1 MKSIPPE
8 VVYALL
14 FAGIILFQY
23 IMKRFAPP
31 APQPAP
37 LAEFPEDIPE
47 EIQAIPKARAERSKA
62 AAQFG
67 RTGARSP
74 AAPRSKRRFSR
85 QALMGSRQAV
95 QNAIV
100 IATIL
105 GPCRANEQHDVR

>member
-31 APQPAP
+31 EPQPAP
-37 LAEFPEDIPE
+37 LEEYEEEPAE
-47 EIQAIPKARAERSKA
+47 EIKAIRPAGSSAGKA
-62 AAQFG
+62 ADQFG
-67 RTGARSP
+67 RGGARSLS
-74 AAPRSKRRFSR
+74 APRSRRRFSR
-85 QALMGSRQAV
+85 QALIGSRQAV

-105 GPCRANEQHDVR
+105 GPCRAYEKHDVR

>member
-8 VVYALL
+8 LVYALL

-31 APQPAP
+31 EPQPAP
-37 LAEFPEDIPE
+37 LPEFPEDAPE
-47 EIQAIPKARAERSKA
+47 AVKALPAARSEGGKV

-67 RTGARSP
+67 RTGAKTVS
-74 AAPRSKRRFSR
+74 APRSKRRFSR
-85 QALMGSRQAV
+85 QVLMGSRQAV

-105 GPCRANEQHDVR
+105 GPCRANAPHDVR